1 MEVSYYFSKLIIMVN
16 QMKAYVDV
24 VTDQQMVEKIMR
36 SMSSN
41 FDYAVLVI
49 QELKDVRTM
58 KIEEIVSSL
67 ETYELFAIERESKR
81 SVQQAWQA

>member
-1 MEVSYYFSKLIIMVN
+1 MVN